1 MQLKQSMRASS
12 AVPAGKVLGGTGR
25 ELRTLAHMT
34 SQLQGLISRLVLDTP
49 PTDLSS
55 LRGLQRLDYI
65 TQGIADIA
73 NFLEALAN
81 TAPAGYQLDAVS
93 ASRFVNIAEL
103 ASRLRLAE
111 PVGAFS
117 HDASTGD
124 CDFF

>member
-12 AVPAGKVLGGTGR
+12 AVPAAKVLGGTGR

-73 NFLEALAN
+73 NFLEALAA

-103 ASRLRLAE
+103 ASRLRLAR
-111 PVGAFS
+111 
-117 HDASTGD
+117 ASWRLLT
-124 CDFF
+124 